1 MKGEKKN
8 RPRRISAENGGVR
21 IASIRQRFRDT
32 RADRQR
38 RRDEL
43 DRGVVPNRPEE
54 LVTPEGAII
63 LGKV

>member
-8 RPRRISAENGGVR
+8 RLRRASGENGGVR

-32 RADRQR
+32 REDRKR
-38 RRDEL
+38 RREEL

-54 LVTPEGAII
+54 LVTSEGAII